1 MFLDDAEEAVASGID
16 LEVGV
21 AEPGRLRRQGNGR
34 ARNIRHEAVDAS
46 IGRIGEVHGP
56 RVSAH
61 RPAAVLVHPGARGMG
76 SLEQVGDHPVVLAN
90 DDAASVLNR
99 TALDP
104 VGIAIAQLDVLQ
116 PHLAGGSLLSRDR

>member
-21 AEPGRLRRQGNGR
+21 AEPGRPRCQGKGC
-34 ARNIRHEAVDAS
+34 AGDIRHEAVDAS
-46 IGRIGEVHGP
+46 VGRIGEVHGP

-61 RPAAVLVHPGARGMG
+61 RATAVLVHPGACGMG
-76 SLEQVGDHPVVLAN
+76 SVEQVGDHPVVLSN
-90 DDAASVLNR
+90 DDAASVLDR